1 MKTFASLNPYT
12 VGVDED
18 VYYNAGVNYM
28 ANRRT
33 SLEEKYDLLLE
44 CRKSGLSDR
53 DWCFSKGIPQSTFY
67 LWLRKLRAAACYEI
81 PETASDNTIKG
92 AVLKQDVVKLNLYQ
106 DASSHEI
113 RMISASDIPH
123 ASKPPILIEIEGVK
137 LSVENNAD
145 PALLAQTLKMLRG
158 LLC

>member
-1 MKTFASLNPYT
+1 
-12 VGVDED
+12 
-18 VYYNAGVNYM
+18 M

-81 PETASDNTIKG
+81 PETVVDNPQNSV
-92 AVLKQDVVKLNLYQ
+92 VLKQDVVKLNLYSEDPKQ
-106 DASSHEI
+106 ELK
-113 RMISASDIPH
+113 MIPVAETPH
-123 ASKPPILIEIEGVK
+123 NSNPPILIEIEGIK
-137 LSVENNAD
+137 LHVENTAD